1 MKKAFL
7 IAFAALFAFAAQA
20 VTLTWT
26 ANNFNYSGFTSLD
39 KGVYST
45 VSNVSLASNQLTY
58 TSAIASNATSVALTT
73 VSIAMIS
80 PAGMSQTKL
89 ADLLLVKDGKI
100 VAVSST
106 FSTGN
111 ASVKTNVNG
120 STGGAGLWTYAFDD
134 VAIDASST
142 YSLVFS
148 NQYDLAANTWTAFVP
163 PSNIEGVTTGEG
175 SNNRLVVMGNG
186 EGSFAVQDDGFSAY
200 VQLEGTY
207 TTVPEPTTLALLALG
222 VAGLALK
229 RKVA

>member
-7 IAFAALFAFAAQA
+7 FALAALCVSAAQA
-20 VTLTWT
+20 VTLSWT
-26 ANNFNYSGFTSLD
+26 ANNFNYSGFTSLN
-39 KGVYST
+39 KGVYSN
-45 VSNVSLASNQLTY
+45 VSNVSLASSQLIY
-58 TSAIASNATSVALTT
+58 TSAIASDATSVALTT

-80 PAGMSQTKL
+80 PTGMSQTKL

-100 VAVSST
+100 VAASSD
-106 FSTGN
+106 FSTGS
-111 ASVKTNVNG
+111 ASVKTNTNG

-142 YSLVFS
+142 YSLIFS
-148 NQYDLAANTWTAFVP
+148 NQYDLAANTWTAFMP

-175 SNNRLVVMGNG
+175 SNNRLAVMGNG
-186 EGSFAVQDDGFSAY
+186 EGSFAVQNGFSAY

-207 TTVPEPTTLALLALG
+207 TTVPEPTALALLALG

>member
-7 IAFAALFAFAAQA
+7 FALAALCVSAAQA
-20 VTLTWT
+20 VTQSWT
-26 ANNFNYSGFTSLD
+26 ANNFNYSGFTSLN

-45 VSNVSLASNQLTY
+45 VSNVSLASSQLTY
-58 TSAIASNATSVALTT
+58 TSTIASNATSVALTT
-73 VSIAMIS
+73 VSIAMLS
-80 PAGMSQTKL
+80 PDGMSKTKL

-100 VAVSST
+100 VAASSV
-106 FSTGN
+106 FSTGRT
-111 ASVKTNVNG
+111 SVKVNTNG

-148 NQYDLAANTWTAFVP
+148 NQYDLAANTWTAFMP

-175 SNNRLVVMGNG
+175 SNNRLAVMSNT
-186 EGSFAVQDDGFSAY
+186 EGSFAVQDGFSAY

-207 TTVPEPTTLALLALG
+207 TTVPEPTALALLALG

>member
-7 IAFAALFAFAAQA
+7 FALAALCVSAAQA
-20 VTLTWT
+20 VTQSWT
-26 ANNFNYSGFTSLD
+26 ANNFNYSGFTSVNW
-39 KGVYST
+39 GVYSN

-73 VSIAMIS
+73 VSIAMVS
-80 PAGMSQTKL
+80 PGGMSQTKL

-100 VAVSST
+100 VAASSA

-111 ASVKTNVNG
+111 ASVKTNING
-120 STGGAGLWTYAFDD
+120 TTGGAGLWTYAFDD
-134 VAIDASST
+134 AAIDASST

-148 NQYDLAANTWTAFVP
+148 NQYDLVANTWTAYMP
-163 PSNIEGVTTGEG
+163 PVSTAESGVG
-175 SNNRLVVMGNG
+175 SNNRLVVMGNS
-186 EGSFAVQDDGFSAY
+186 EGSFGVQDGFSAY

-207 TTVPEPTTLALLALG
+207 TTVPEPTALALLALG